1 MKSIYERLFSGDK
14 GLLILLDPDRMQIQ
28 KIPELIEFLSPNH
41 SILGFLVG
49 TSILMTPVL
58 DKFVET
64 LKTNTDLPVILFP
77 GSAIQL
83 TPKADALLYLIMV
96 SGRNPELLIGEH
108 VKAAPLIQYY
118 QIEAI
123 STAYILI
130 ESGTFTSVEFM
141 SHTRP
146 LPREKPEI
154 ALAHA
159 LAAKLMGVKV
169 IYLEGGSGAQK
180 PIPIET
186 ISLVKKETDLPTVV
200 GGGYRD
206 KETIIEAFEAG
217 ADIVVIG
224 SAVEQNH
231 GIVKELNL
239 F

>member
-1 MKSIYERLFSGDK
+1 MKSIYEQLFSGNK
-14 GLLILLDPDRMQIQ
+14 GLLILLDPDRMHVRE
-28 KIPELIEFLSPNH
+28 IPELVKFVSLNH
-41 SILGFLVG
+41 SVLGFLVG

-58 DKFVET
+58 DQFVET

-77 GSAIQL
+77 GSAIQI

-108 VKAAPLIQYY
+108 VRAAPLIQYY

-130 ESGTFTSVEFM
+130 ESGTFTSVEYM

-180 PIPIET
+180 PIPRET
-186 ISLVKKETDLPTVV
+186 ISLIKKETNLPTIV
-200 GGGYRD
+200 GGGYRS
-206 KETIIEAFEAG
+206 KENIIEAFEAG

-224 SAVEQNH
+224 SAIEQNH
-231 GIVKELNL
+231 EIIRELNL